1 MKYNSVPTS
10 KAILVF
16 LFLLQSFFCGA
27 QAPASCTAAIGT
39 PANGTTHYIN
49 ITWAAVASATAYNL
63 EYSTNGS
70 TWTPLYTGTALTYSH
85 NTGAIGNLPYYYHVR
100 ATVGGTP
107 SAYTNATQY
116 PIYSA
121 CDVPAPPTLSNAQP
135 FTMQLAIAPE
145 VPDTNPAYTTYS
157 IYCTTTS
164 QYVQAGGTLGAT
176 EVFQTRAAW
185 GTVTISGLSASTN
198 YCFYAKAKNMDG
210 DVRMGSGAAIGSV
223 ETFTTSGNFS
233 STVTSKYYSPSG
245 CNSSSGLG
253 GYQYFSSGGCN
264 DGYVGFTGA
273 FNRFWG
279 CYLRTPATN
288 CTGNT
293 SVVLN
298 FDLSNSYIASHI
310 VTNRSNCDGIRFYM
324 WVDNGYKNC
333 SSIKIGGVEV
343 GGVADING
351 LHLIF
356 DQLRTC
362 TNVSVTFDLSTSTDL
377 SNILF
382 YAEASCGYNDSQVF
396 SFKVD
401 NVSVQSSA
409 VPTACLSTTA
419 CTTAAIQTNP
429 SNRSICQGANTTF
442 GISTTGGVSAY
453 QWQVSTNGGGSWAN
467 ATGGVYSNDNTATL
481 TLTGATAGMS
491 GYQYRCNAT
500 GACAGNPVSNTAS
513 LTVNALPGTAT
524 NIISA
529 SGATVCQGQTGVVYS
544 VGSVAGATGYTWSL
558 PSGASITS
566 GANTATITV
575 TYAANASAGNVI
587 VTPTNTCGT
596 GTASPA
602 FAVTVNQV
610 PGAPGAI
617 SGNTSVCS
625 GSNEVYSV
633 APVAGATSYTWSMPN
648 NWSGTSSSES
658 ISTNTGG
665 AGTIFVTAN
674 NACGSSAAQS
684 LPISVGQGPATPGAI
699 SGADTLCDG
708 SSALYSIATVPGAT
722 SYTWTLPSGW
732 QGTSSTAS
740 INVTGIADGSSIT
753 VTANNACGSSA
764 AQTLAIALLPAPATP
779 GAISGADTA
788 CSFALTT
795 YSVAPVAGATSYD
808 WQGPVQWSGNDSAT
822 TYTVYPNGNSQLISV
837 AASNSCGTSAYSS
850 KTVYVYEVTDVTFAL
865 PQSTYCQN
873 AAVVTLTG
881 GIPAGGTYSG
891 PAVSNNSFDPSLLAA
906 PADYILQY
914 DYTDGFGCQNH
925 DTTAVRVEVCS
936 GINNLK
942 ANTLTVYPNPFTNQL
957 SIALMFEDN
966 TMAELYD
973 ITGRKVI
980 STVVNQTPFT
990 WNVSNLTGG
999 IYTLRILQDGN
1010 PMGAQKLVKVD

>member
-27 QAPASCTAAIGT
+27 QAPATCTAAIGT
-39 PANGTTHYIN
+39 PANGTAHYIN

-107 SAYTNATQY
+107 GAYTNASQY

-121 CDVPAPPTLSNAQP
+121 CDAPATPTLSNAQP

-145 VPDTNPAYTTYS
+145 APDTNPAYTTYS

-210 DVRMGSGAAIGSV
+210 DVRMGSGAAISTTQQFNSNVLVTGSTASTTV
-223 ETFTTSGNFS
+223 WFAPNSHTPFAYYATGGCTGGMIKYSGSFTSFWGNF
-233 STVTSKYYSPSG
+233 V
-245 CNSSSGLG
+245 
-253 GYQYFSSGGCN
+253 
-264 DGYVGFTGA
+264 
-273 FNRFWG
+273 
-279 CYLRTPATN
+279 RTPEQN

-310 VTNRSNCDGIRFYM
+310 VTNRSNCDGMRFYM

-343 GGVADING
+343 GGVADANG

-362 TNVSVTFDLSTSTDL
+362 TNVSVTFDLTTSSNL

-382 YAEASCGYNDSQVF
+382 YLEATNPYNDNQVY
-396 SFKVD
+396 SVVID
-401 NVSVQSSA
+401 NVTLQSNA
-409 VPTACLSTTA
+409 AATACLSTTA
-419 CTTAAIQTNP
+419 CTTATIQTNP

-481 TLTGATAGMS
+481 SITGATAGMS
-491 GYQYRCNAT
+491 GYQYRCNVT
-500 GACAGNPVSNTAS
+500 GACAGNPVSNVAT
-513 LTVNALPGTAT
+513 LTVNALPDTAT

-529 SGATVCQGQTGVVYS
+529 AGATVCQGQTGVVYS

-558 PSGASITS
+558 PSGASITN

-575 TYAANASAGNVI
+575 SYAANASAGNII
-587 VTPTNTCGT
+587 VTPTNTCGN

-602 FAVTVNQV
+602 FAVAVNQV
-610 PGAPGAI
+610 PGTPGAI

-633 APVAGATSYTWSMPN
+633 AAVAGATSYTWSLPN

-658 ISTNTGG
+658 ISTTTGG

-674 NACGSSAAQS
+674 NTCGSSAAQS
-684 LPISVGQGPATPGAI
+684 LPISVGQGPAMPAAI

-740 INVTGIADGSSIT
+740 INVNGIADGGSIT

-764 AQTLAIALLPAPATP
+764 AQTLAVALLPAPATP
-779 GAISGADTA
+779 GTISGADTA
-788 CSFALTT
+788 CSFAITT
-795 YSVAPVAGATSYD
+795 YSVAPVAGATGYN

-822 TYTVYPNGNSQLISV
+822 TYTVYPNGNSQVISV
-837 AASNSCGTSAYSS
+837 AAINSCGTSAYSS
-850 KTVYVYEVTDVTFAL
+850 KTVYVYQVTDVTFAL
-865 PQSTYCQN
+865 PQNTYCQN
-873 AAVVTLTG
+873 AAVVTLSG
-881 GIPAGGTYSG
+881 GTPVGGTYSG

-906 PADYILQY
+906 PANYILQY

-925 DTTAVRVEVCS
+925 DTAAVRVEVCS
-936 GINNLK
+936 GITNLT
-942 ANTLTVYPNPFTNQL
+942 ANALAVYPNPFSNQV
-957 SIALMFEDN
+957 SIILTLEGN
-966 TMAELYD
+966 TTAELYD

-990 WNVSNLTGG
+990 WKVPNLTGG
-999 IYTLRILQDGN
+999 VYTLRILQNGN
-1010 PMGAQKLVKVD
+1010 LLGAQKLVKAD